1 MLTSFLESIGLSGAE
16 ARIYLAA
23 LSEPMTTDE
32 IIAATSIKQSTVYY
46 ALRSLQQKQLAYVEH
61 IDGKRVI
68 RMAPP
73 NEISRY
79 VSRQADTIAQQQVA
93 LEQLLPHF
101 PAVTPHSDTSVTQ
114 FSTIDGIKT
123 IIDSAL
129 DCTTP
134 EWRIIAPRENFL
146 SEYDRTFA
154 QYFMAK
160 RNARRI
166 KAKTLWE
173 APRHRSASAS
183 LNQLELLHRNPR
195 YLDAKHMGQFNA
207 TIILFDDSIAYIS
220 SLSTLE
226 GILITSRE
234 ISATMRV
241 MFDAL
246 WEQSQVPV

>member
-1 MLTSFLESIGLSGAE
+1 MLTSFLESIGLSSAE

-23 LSEPMTTDE
+23 LSEPMTTEE
-32 IIAATSIKQSTVYY
+32 IIVATGIKQSTVYY
-46 ALRSLQQKQLAYVEH
+46 ALRSLQQKQLAHIEH
-61 IDGKRVI
+61 VDGKRMI
-68 RMAPP
+68 CIAPP

-79 VSRQADTIAQQQVA
+79 DSRQADTIAQQQIA
-93 LEQLLPHF
+93 LEHLLPHF
-101 PAVTPHSDTSVTQ
+101 PAVTSHSDTSVAQ

-123 IIDSAL
+123 IIDTAL
-129 DCTTP
+129 DCVTP

-154 QYFMAK
+154 RYFMAK

-173 APRHRSASAS
+173 APRHHSASAS

-195 YLDAKHMGQFNA
+195 YLDAKYMDQFNA

-234 ISATMRV
+234 MSAMMRV

-246 WEQSQVPV
+246 WEHSQVPM